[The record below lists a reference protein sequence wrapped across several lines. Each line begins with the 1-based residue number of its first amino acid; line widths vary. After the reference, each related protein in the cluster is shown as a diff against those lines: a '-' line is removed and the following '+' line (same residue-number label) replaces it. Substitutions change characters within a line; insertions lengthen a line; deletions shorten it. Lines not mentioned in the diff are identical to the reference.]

1 MSHEQQRLQRPSGDP
16 GPRSS
21 RSNNGSSKCKNNSN
35 SSNRRAPA
43 ALIALSRENGDGAVS
58 GASGSPPSLRMPHT
72 PRQIAAIATPKAA
85 ARATAG
91 AAAGTATERPSS
103 PKAADVGGSTMG
115 TSKKE
120 GVGCYSRLSAG
131 GVGSHPS
138 SKPLSKLHHASAQV
152 IAIGAPRAATKAAAR
167 VATGTATGTPSSAK
181 PASAREKFAG
191 ALKRESVG
199 CHSCLPSGGVKG
211 RVLLEAQ
218 RQQRQKV
225 PLDPLACKEDCC
237 GICGAPVCRGQ
248 SVAAVSL
255 PLSPRSSERY
265 RQLQMRQHRLQLQIH
280 AATRT
285 ESTTATTTARTRTDP
300 GAITKGHAAT
310 VHCHTS
316 CMRCNACGLPIAAA
330 SGRLLYDHTAAR
342 VAIAAGVPWNKAIAC
357 GIYHAACRERRCTVC
372 GDVVQPSEQYIT
384 LTKPEAKAVTSLNRQ
399 TTPQR
404 TLKGPEAAAAK
415 GNEQDRVQ
423 HARCTRCST
432 CGQTLEGG
440 AFVIDGSGGVQHS
453 SCFCCCCCFKPL
465 VGRFESHAF
474 FSSTQLL
481 RQQPLVTALQ
491 VGAAAAAAAKPH
503 VGSTAAHGGC
513 CCLDCSKRYPK
524 CLCCDRRAAVYAHP
538 DGERKTL
545 PRVLNS
551 AGEAVMRRFRL
562 PYTPCKRPATAA
574 TAAADTTAAAA
585 VLCGRCACLPAAD
598 TEETAA
604 AAVRRALLALEEDG
618 VRFSSSMR
626 RLQQQLLDFDKM
638 RNEEQHERR
647 AEKNMG
653 AKRPNPSAISAT
665 PAALARQ
672 PRVTYLCDLALPV
685 ILEDF
690 GSLTGARARFS
701 AVVGRG
707 VSPGGSGSS
716 HLFGSCEVLQ
726 LRVRPAPLSLVLL
739 AAEVTGAVSL
749 PSLQQEQQ
757 LQLLQQRQQSLQ
769 VKPQQR
775 QQERVG
781 GPLPEARR
789 LSKMLSYINF
799 GSTRRLDSK
808 EQRQQEEQVP
818 HVLQLRFAKCIRLV
832 RGLPAL
838 LLQQHA
844 AHELLHAFIAINQLS
859 PGSKQ
864 IEEGWC
870 NVAAA
875 RALAAAL
882 RSLNSGSSRSR
893 NNSSNSTTNS
903 SKATTRLST
912 SSSTMQQEQ
921 QLGEELL
928 RYQLWKLAVS
938 PDEIYGVGYRHCLG
952 QMSGEGSLGRSLS
965 GLPRCTSILT

>member
-1 MSHEQQRLQRPSGDP
+1 MSHEQQRLQRPRAGP

-21 RSNNGSSKCKNNSN
+21 RSNTGSNKCTNNSK

-43 ALIALSRENGDGAVS
+43 GLAALSRANGDGAVS
-58 GASGSPPSLRMPHT
+58 GALGSTPSLKLPHA
-72 PRQIAAIATPKAA
+72 PRRIAATATPKAT
-85 ARATAG
+85 ARAT
-91 AAAGTATERPSS
+91 AAAGTAKERPSS
-103 PKAADVGGSTMG
+103 SKAAGVGGSTMG
-115 TSKKE
+115 ASKKE
-120 GVGCYSRLSAG
+120 RVGCYSRLSAG

-138 SKPLSKLHHASAQV
+138 SKPLSQLHRASAEG
-152 IAIGAPRAATKAAAR
+152 IAVGASRAATKAAAR
-167 VATGTATGTPSSAK
+167 VATGTFTGKPSSAK
-181 PASAREKFAG
+181 PAGAREKFAG
-191 ALKRESVG
+191 ALEKESVG
-199 CHSCLPSGGVKG
+199 CHSCLPSGGPKG

-225 PLDPLACKEDCC
+225 PLDSLACKEDCC

-248 SVAAVSL
+248 SFAAVSL
-255 PLSPRSSERY
+255 PLSPRSNERY
-265 RQLQMRQHRLQLQIH
+265 RQLQLRQHRLLSQTP
-280 AATRT
+280 ASTRT
-285 ESTTATTTARTRTDP
+285 ESTTATTKARTRTAP
-300 GAITKGHAAT
+300 GAIAEDHAAI
-310 VHCHTS
+310 VRCHIS

-342 VAIAAGVPWNKAIAC
+342 MAIAAGAPWNKAIAS
-357 GIYHAACRERRCTVC
+357 GIYHAACKERRCTVC
-372 GDVVQPSEQYIT
+372 GDVVQPSEQYVT
-384 LTKPEAKAVTSLNRQ
+384 LTKPEAKTITSMNRQ
-399 TTPQR
+399 TTPQT
-404 TLKGPEAAAAK
+404 TLKGQEAGAAK
-415 GNEQDRVQ
+415 GNEQDRIQ
-423 HARCTRCST
+423 HARCTSCST

-440 AFVIDGSGGVQHS
+440 VFVIDGSGGVQHS
-453 SCFCCCCCFKPL
+453 SCFCCCCCLKPL

-491 VGAAAAAAAKPH
+491 VDAAAAAAAEPH

-524 CLCCDRRAAVYAHP
+524 CLCCDRRAAVYVHP

-545 PRVLNS
+545 PRVLNP
-551 AGEAVMRRFRL
+551 AGEAVMRKFRL
-562 PYTPCKRPATAA
+562 PYTSCRRPATAT

-598 TEETAA
+598 TDETAA

-618 VRFSSSMR
+618 IRFSSSMR

-647 AEKNMG
+647 AEKNIG
-653 AKRPNPSAISAT
+653 AKRPDPSAISAT
-665 PAALARQ
+665 PAAVARQ
-672 PRVTYLCDLALPV
+672 PRVTYLSDLPLPV

-690 GSLTGARARFS
+690 GLLTGARARFS
-701 AVVGRG
+701 PVVGRG
-707 VSPGGSGSS
+707 ASPGGNGSS

-726 LRVRPAPLSLVLL
+726 LKVRPAPLSLVLL
-739 AAEVTGAVSL
+739 AAEVTGAASL
-749 PSLQQEQQ
+749 PSLHQQQQ
-757 LQLLQQRQQSLQ
+757 LQLLQRRQHSLQ
-769 VKPQQR
+769 VKPRQQ
-775 QQERVG
+775 QQERVW
-781 GPLPEARR
+781 GPLREARR
-789 LSKMLSYINF
+789 LSKMLSSINF

-808 EQRQQEEQVP
+808 EQRQQQEQV
-818 HVLQLRFAKCIRLV
+818 HHFLQLRFAKCIRLV

-838 LLQQHA
+838 LLQQHG
-844 AHELLHAFIAINQLS
+844 AHELLHAFIAINQFI

-882 RSLNSGSSRSR
+882 KSLNSGSSRSR
-893 NNSSNSTTNS
+893 NNSSNNSANS
-903 SKATTRLST
+903 SKATTRLCT

-938 PDEIYGVGYRHCLG
+938 PDEIYGVGYRHCLR
-952 QMSGEGSLGRSLS
+952 QMLGEGSLGRSLS